1 MPLLKFDN
9 DFIHVCHYGSLPLFM
24 KMIMYIMLMVFEASY
39 IDQNFISFI
48 YKVVGNIM
56 AYTSSY
62 IVYMT
67 IFLDE

>member
-9 DFIHVCHYGSLPLFM
+9 DFIPVCHYGSLPLFM
-24 KMIMYIMLMVFEASY
+24 KMIMYMMLMVFEASY

-48 YKVVGNIM
+48 YKVKGNIM
-56 AYTSSY
+56 AYTSSN
-62 IVYMT
+62 IVHMT